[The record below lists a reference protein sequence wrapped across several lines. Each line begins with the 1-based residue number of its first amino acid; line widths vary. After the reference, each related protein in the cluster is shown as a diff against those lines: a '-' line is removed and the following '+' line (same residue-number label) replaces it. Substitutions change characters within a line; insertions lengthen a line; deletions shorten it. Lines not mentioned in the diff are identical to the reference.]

1 MNREE
6 YATRRERAAHE
17 PLVIAKIDEGFRVH
31 SPNAPGNIYR
41 VTGMPDEPRCT
52 CPDFDHHAKDPEWRC
67 KHILAVE
74 ERFGGRSIT
83 DDERVREERAAVRA
97 EGRPSPSGTASPSRN
112 GTSEMTIKRSVS
124 PDGRIDSVSVEF
136 SCPVDGA
143 AAQDIKAKAMQTL
156 GLQNEIVSGFLKRN
170 NGSGGNGD
178 SFYRRDHD
186 DEPADRDAVP
196 AQMLGI
202 GVMDTRWG
210 RRLFLRVQVNGD
222 TLRYI
227 GNQKKLAE
235 VIEAAGFP
243 DAAKHVAEGA
253 RLNLPCRVTTKPS
266 DDGRYVN
273 IDQVF
278 PAGMAKSRWQGR
290 R

>member
-1 MNREE
+1 MKREE
-6 YATRRERAAHE
+6 YETRKERAEHE

-31 SPNAPGNIYR
+31 SPNSPGNIYR
-41 VTGMPDEPRCT
+41 VTGTPDEPRCT

-74 ERFGGRSIT
+74 ARFGGRSVT
-83 DDERVREERAAVRA
+83 NDESEREERAAIRDEA
-97 EGRPSPSGTASPSRN
+97 RPSLSGTAP
-112 GTSEMTIKRSVS
+112 TASEMIIKRSVS

-156 GLQNEIVSGFLKRN
+156 GLQNEIVSGFLGRN
-170 NGSGGNGD
+170 GARSENGNR
-178 SFYRRDHD
+178 FYRQDRS
-186 DEPADRDAVP
+186 DEPADRGAVP

-210 RRLFLRVQVNGD
+210 RRLFLRVQVNGG

-243 DAAKHVAEGA
+243 DASKHVSEGV

-278 PAGMAKSRWQGR
+278 PAAVAKSRWQGR